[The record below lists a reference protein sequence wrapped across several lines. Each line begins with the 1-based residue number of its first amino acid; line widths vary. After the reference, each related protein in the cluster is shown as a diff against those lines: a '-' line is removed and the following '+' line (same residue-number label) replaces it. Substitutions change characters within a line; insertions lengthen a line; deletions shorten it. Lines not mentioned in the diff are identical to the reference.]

1 MSSFNTLRGCI
12 QVAPSV
18 IHRAKYLIKMD
29 KYYTIILITN
39 LFKTM
44 GGVMSRKFVF
54 SIFLLFVFSQV
65 SCVPQA
71 YRPNTHIKIHD
82 SNSVYGVDVLGKPR
96 SFTKGKIYSARD
108 VQVQWQEPEKD
119 TAGKETGKEVDV
131 RSFATEFV
139 IEPDG
144 GETFMFVQY
153 NEEQLKAGERVLLLK
168 ENNKIRIVRDRSVSK
183 NTNKK

>member
-1 MSSFNTLRGCI
+1 MDSGGI
-12 QVAPSV
+12 SV
-18 IHRAKYLIKMD
+18 IHIAKYLIKMD
-29 KYYTIILITN
+29 KYYTITIITN

-44 GGVMSRKFVF
+44 GGVMSRKLVF
-54 SIFLLFVFSQV
+54 SIFLLLVFSQV
-65 SCVPQA
+65 SCVSQA

-82 SNSVYGVDVLGKPR
+82 SNTVYGVDVLGQSK

-108 VQVQWQEPEKD
+108 VQIQWQEPEKD

-139 IEPDG
+139 IEPDI
-144 GETFMFVQY
+144 GETFIFVQY

-168 ENNKIRIVRDRSVSK
+168 ENNKIRIVRDRSFGKIK
-183 NTNKK
+183 NNK

>member
-1 MSSFNTLRGCI
+1 
-12 QVAPSV
+12 
-18 IHRAKYLIKMD
+18 
-29 KYYTIILITN
+29 
-39 LFKTM
+39 M

-54 SIFLLFVFSQV
+54 SIFLLLVFSQI
-65 SCVPQA
+65 SCVSQP

-82 SNSVYGVDVLGKPR
+82 SNTVYGVDVLGQSK

-108 VQVQWQEPEKD
+108 VQIQWQEPEKD

-144 GETFMFVQY
+144 SETFIFVQY

-168 ENNKIRIVRDRSVSK
+168 ENNKIRIVRDRSFSK
-183 NTNKK
+183 IKNNK

>member
-1 MSSFNTLRGCI
+1 MT
-12 QVAPSV
+12 
-18 IHRAKYLIKMD
+18 
-29 KYYTIILITN
+29 
-39 LFKTM
+39 
-44 GGVMSRKFVF
+44 RKFVF
-54 SIFLLFVFSQV
+54 SIFLLLIFFQV
-65 SCVPQA
+65 SCVSQA

-82 SNSVYGVDVLGKPR
+82 SNTVYGVDVLGQSK

-119 TAGKETGKEVDV
+119 TDGKETGKEVDV

-144 GETFMFVQY
+144 SETFIFVQY

-168 ENNKIRIVRDRSVSK
+168 ENNKIRIVPTGLEPVTPRLGIWCSILMSYGGNLFNYSK
-183 NTNKK
+183 FYSKLIKVYKD

>member
-1 MSSFNTLRGCI
+1 MT
-12 QVAPSV
+12 
-18 IHRAKYLIKMD
+18 
-29 KYYTIILITN
+29 
-39 LFKTM
+39 
-44 GGVMSRKFVF
+44 RKFIF
-54 SIFLLFVFSQV
+54 SIFLLLVFSQV
-65 SCVPQA
+65 GCVSQA

-82 SNSVYGVDVLGKPR
+82 SNTVYGVDVLGQSK

-108 VQVQWQEPEKD
+108 VQIQWQEPEKD

-144 GETFMFVQY
+144 SETFIFVQY

-168 ENNKIRIVRDRSVSK
+168 ENNKIRIVRDRSFGKIK
-183 NTNKK
+183 NNK

>member
-1 MSSFNTLRGCI
+1 
-12 QVAPSV
+12 
-18 IHRAKYLIKMD
+18 
-29 KYYTIILITN
+29 
-39 LFKTM
+39 
-44 GGVMSRKFVF
+44 MSRQLVF
-54 SIFLLFVFSQV
+54 SIFLLLVFFQV
-65 SCVPQA
+65 SCYSQA

-82 SNSVYGVDVLGKPR
+82 SNTVYGVDVLGQSK

-144 GETFMFVQY
+144 SETFIFVQY

-168 ENNKIRIVRDRSVSK
+168 ENNKIRIVRDRSFSK
-183 NTNKK
+183 IKNNK